1 MFKKLM
7 LSTLIAIFAV
17 SAAAVEKSSAI
28 SYSRDDEGNVYIH
41 EPLRVTF
48 DAGQRAALQ
57 DAITLISAQLKQLQ
71 SLRNQD
77 PNGDLNNINASI
89 DGLNTKLDLLMTVAA
104 KLYTQVTPFG
114 VKLFQ
119 TLPSALIVFGG
130 ANADKNL
137 FKFVQVGGSMMGA
150 AVLVP
155 EKVTKISAKTQ
166 KVETRIDWTANSSLI
181 VMGLGL
187 FGAQVAP
194 TAVVPG
200 VGELP
205 TTTNATNKN
214 GRGGIGF
221 VWGDLNKAS
230 ELTGLAYGG
239 TLTVNLGAGVNG
251 KFLALKNKDKEGA
264 VNNYVLLLG
273 VQRSAALG
281 GKIPWTDIDAEFG
294 ANVGLFADAGGFVTG
309 ASGFAKD
316 VGALIS
322 GKRGQDANQ

>member
-7 LSTLIAIFAV
+7 LSALVATFAV
-17 SAAAVEKSSAI
+17 SAAALEKSSTI

-48 DAGQRAALQ
+48 DADQRAALQ

-71 SLRNQD
+71 TLRSQD
-77 PNGDLNNINASI
+77 PNGDLKSINASI
-89 DGLNTKLDLLMTVAA
+89 DGLNTKLDLLTTVAA
-104 KLYTQVTPFG
+104 KLYTQITPFG

-119 TLPSALIVFGG
+119 ALPSALIVFGG

-137 FKFVQVGGSMMGA
+137 FKFVQVGGSIVGA

-155 EKVTKISAKTQ
+155 EKITKISAKTQ
-166 KVETRIDWTANSSLI
+166 KVETRIDWTSNSSL
-181 VMGLGL
+181 VLMGLGL
-187 FGAQVAP
+187 LGAQATP

-200 VGELP
+200 FGNSP
-205 TTTNATNKN
+205 MTAANKN

-251 KFLALKNKDKEGA
+251 KFLALKNTDKEGA
-264 VNNYVLLLG
+264 ANNYILLLG
-273 VQRSAALG
+273 VQRSAALAD
-281 GKIPWTDIDAEFG
+281 KIPWTNIDAEFG
-294 ANVGLFADAGGFVTG
+294 ANVGVFVDAGSAVMG

-316 VGALIS
+316 IGALIS
-322 GKRGQDANQ
+322 GKRGQEANK